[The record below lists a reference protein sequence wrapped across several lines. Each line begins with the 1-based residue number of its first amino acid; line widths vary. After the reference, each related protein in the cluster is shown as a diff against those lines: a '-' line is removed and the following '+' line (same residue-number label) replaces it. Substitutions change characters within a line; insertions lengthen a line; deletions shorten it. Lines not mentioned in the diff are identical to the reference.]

1 MPLNDIIMLSSAIFL
16 AFMSLVYPQLGSF
29 LVILTICLYGI
40 YLDILEELLINLCHL
55 IFFLCFHGYRF
66 PIVEPDL
73 GHTKLRLAREGLEAI
88 SRIKNPIA
96 AVSVCLR
103 YFLRF

>member
-1 MPLNDIIMLSSAIFL
+1 MKISCWCLIIL
-16 AFMSLVYPQLGSF
+16 
-29 LVILTICLYGI
+29 
-40 YLDILEELLINLCHL
+40 HL
-55 IFFLCFHGYRF
+55 LCFSASGSLSIDNFHQAF